1 MSALPDTGRRS
12 LCVSDLHLQ
21 AADAPAFRALDA
33 LLRVAAEAG
42 HNLFLLGDL
51 CEVWIGDDDDDAL
64 AIAFRALL
72 KALAERTFVGLM
84 HGNRDFLYGEALA
97 AETGATL
104 LPDPFRFGPALLLAH
119 GDAYCTDDEA
129 YQQLR
134 RTFRSEDW
142 QRGILAQP
150 LPARR
155 ALAASMRAE
164 SLKANAN
171 KAANIMDV
179 NAGAVSEALLAHGCH
194 SLIHGHTHRP
204 GRHALDAGERVV
216 LGDWHRVGWAALI
229 EPPAAFGPEAPTIR
243 LGCQAVAALAADPD
257 ELLAALGGPL

>member
-1 MSALPDTGRRS
+1 MSALPDSGKRS

-21 AADAPAFRALDA
+21 AANAPAFRALDA

-64 AIAFRALL
+64 ATAFRGL
-72 KALAERTFVGLM
+72 LAELAEQTFVGLM

-97 AETGATL
+97 AQTGATL
-104 LPDPFRFGPALLLAH
+104 LPDPFRFGPALLLSH
-119 GDAYCTDDEA
+119 GDAFCTDDEA
-129 YQQLR
+129 YQKVRQ
-134 RTFRSEDW
+134 TFRSEAW
-142 QRGILAQP
+142 QRGILTQP
-150 LPARR
+150 LQARR

-164 SLKANAN
+164 SQKANAN

-179 NAGAVSEALLAHGCH
+179 SGRAVREALLAKGCH
-194 SLIHGHTHRP
+194 TLIHGHTHRP
-204 GRHALDAGERVV
+204 GRHALPMGMRVV

-229 EPPAAFGPEAPTIR
+229 EPPAAFGENAPTVR
-243 LGCQAVAALAADPD
+243 LGCQAVATLATDPGG
-257 ELLAALGGPL
+257 LLAALGGPL